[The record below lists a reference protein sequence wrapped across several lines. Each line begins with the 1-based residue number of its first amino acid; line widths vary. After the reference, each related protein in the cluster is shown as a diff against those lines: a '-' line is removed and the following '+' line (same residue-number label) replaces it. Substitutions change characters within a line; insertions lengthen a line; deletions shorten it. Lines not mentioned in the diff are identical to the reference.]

1 MNAFSA
7 SVKGPCSGRTII
19 VEAGV
24 LAEAGRSDEGDSVAI
39 VEQTNVTVTSR
50 SSDQNWRH
58 RRVYT
63 DSRSNLARFAKE
75 CHSKSPSGFKLA
87 IVLTVQCIADK

>member
-39 VEQTNVTVTSR
+39 VEQMNVTVASR
-50 SSDQNWRH
+50 SVIKIGGTGGSTQIQGAILHALQKNATVNR
-58 RRVYT
+58 RRV
-63 DSRSNLARFAKE
+63 
-75 CHSKSPSGFKLA
+75 
-87 IVLTVQCIADK
+87 